1 VTSPISRRA
10 ALKRL
15 GAGLTLPGL
24 IRTQHPWTSPI
35 EIWVG
40 SVSPSAVRITVAPA
54 GAAAPQGGA
63 VRDEIASL
71 FRERADSDE
80 IIRAGNLVV
89 RYEPDTVTI
98 HVETST
104 GETVQRLALDA
115 LDPLTARLSFRIGN
129 APLLGMG
136 QGGPQFDRR
145 GSTNAMKSGQG
156 GYQLRTHGGR
166 VPIQWI
172 IGTEDVRL
180 QERDLDEAFDDLA
193 G

>member
-1 VTSPISRRA
+1 
-10 ALKRL
+10 
-15 GAGLTLPGL
+15 
-24 IRTQHPWTSPI
+24 
-35 EIWVG
+35 
-40 SVSPSAVRITVAPA
+40 VAPA

-63 VRDEIASL
+63 LREEIASL
-71 FRERADSDE
+71 SRERADSDGP
-80 IIRAGNLVV
+80 IRAGNLVV

-98 HVETST
+98 HVETGT
-104 GETVQRLALDA
+104 GETVQRLALD
-115 LDPLTARLSFRIGN
+115 PSTGTLSFGIGN

-145 GSTNAMKSGQG
+145 DSTDAMKSGQG

>member
-1 VTSPISRRA
+1 
-10 ALKRL
+10 
-15 GAGLTLPGL
+15 
-24 IRTQHPWTSPI
+24 
-35 EIWVG
+35 
-40 SVSPSAVRITVAPA
+40 VSPSAVRITVAPA
-54 GAAAPQGGA
+54 GAAAPRGGA
-63 VRDEIASL
+63 LREEIASL
-71 FRERADSDE
+71 SRERADSDE

-115 LDPLTARLSFRIGN
+115 LDPLTGRLSFRIGN
-129 APLLGMG
+129 APLPGMG

-145 GSTNAMKSGQG
+145 GSTDAMKSGQG